1 MAALQAFLDDHPACL
16 IEGRFLSLHLPSL
29 PFPDGD
35 FDLALCSYLL
45 FLLSQQLNEAFHQS
59 SLLELCRVAQEVRAF
74 PPLALGGESSPH
86 LEGGIEMLRAAGHTV
101 SIQRVNDE
109 FQGGACEMLRI
120 QCADG

>member
-1 MAALQAFLDDHPACL
+1 MSALQAFLDDYPACL
-16 IEGRFLSLHLPSL
+16 IEGRFLSLYLPSL
-29 PFPDGD
+29 AFPDGD
-35 FDLALCSYLL
+35 FDLALYSHLL
-45 FLLSQQLNEAFHQS
+45 FLFSRQLDKAFHQS
-59 SLLELCRVAQEVRAF
+59 SLLELCRVAQEVRVF

-109 FQGGACEMLRI
+109 YQGGACELLRI